1 MDKPVIEDAPGHI
14 VRPVR
19 GGWEV
24 RWQARRDLVL
34 AGYKPKSVSLW
45 KGAELSDAARALIS
59 DRCKSLQ
66 HDMLIWGRGG
76 MPIATSV
83 YTGTIK
89 SLITC
94 YLSDKD
100 STYHGQRFATRKV
113 TQAFM
118 RRIEQDMGEEQV
130 RDINARFIRRQH
142 EDWSEGGKIAMA
154 HGLIGRLR
162 TLFSFGMTILEDEE
176 CERLCTVLGK
186 LRFAMPQKRVSYITA
201 EQATAVRRMAHTQ
214 ERHSV
219 ALAQA
224 IQFETLLRQKDVIGE
239 YVPHSEKGVSD
250 VVLAD
255 GQKWLRGIRWS
266 EIDANLILRH
276 VTSKRGKELVVDLR
290 LAPMVM
296 EELRDLT
303 GTDEVRRDLLPAS
316 GPVVVQEESGLP
328 YPSSTFRHVW
338 RRIARLAGVP
348 DDVCNMD
355 SRAGGISEATNAGA
369 DLEHVRHAAT
379 HSNITTTQGYSR
391 SSEEKVAK
399 VQRRRIEYRNK
410 SRTEPPKT

>member
-1 MDKPVIEDAPGHI
+1 MDKPVIADAPGHI

-34 AGYKPKSVSLW
+34 AGYKIKSESLW
-45 KGAELSDAARALIS
+45 KGAAPTDAERAMIS

-66 HDMLIWGRGG
+66 NDMLIWGRGG
-76 MPIATSV
+76 TPIVASA
-83 YTGTIK
+83 YTGTVK
-89 SLITC
+89 SLVAC
-94 YLSDKD
+94 YLSDKG
-100 STYHGQRFATRKV
+100 STYHKQRYATRKV

-118 RRIEQDMGEEQV
+118 RRIEQDMGDERV
-130 RDINARFIRRQH
+130 RDVNARFINSQH
-142 EDWSEGGKIAMA
+142 EEWSEGGKIAMA

-162 TLFSFGMTILEDEE
+162 TLFSFGLTILEDEE

-186 LRFAMPQKRVSYITA
+186 LKFQMPQKRVSYITA

-214 ERHSV
+214 ERHSI

-276 VTSKRGKELVVDLR
+276 VTSKRGKELVVDLK

-303 GTDEVRRDLLPAS
+303 GTPEVHRDLLPAA
-316 GPVVVQEESGLP
+316 GPVILAEENALP

-338 RRIARLAGVP
+338 RKIARLAGIP

-355 SRAGGISEATNAGA
+355 SRSGGISEATNAGA

-379 HSNITTTQGYSR
+379 HSNITTTQDYSR
-391 SSEEKVAK
+391 SSEEKVAE

-410 SRTEPPKT
+410 QTKE